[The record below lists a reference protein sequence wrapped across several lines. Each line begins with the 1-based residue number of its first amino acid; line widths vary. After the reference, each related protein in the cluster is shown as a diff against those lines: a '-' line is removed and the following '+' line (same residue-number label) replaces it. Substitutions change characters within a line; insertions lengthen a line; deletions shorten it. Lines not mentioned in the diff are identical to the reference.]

1 MAKNKYA
8 LMDQP
13 TLVAT
18 VADKDL
24 ELGRQEQEI
33 RTLRTE
39 RNKTLSDLAVE
50 RAKKTP
56 VNNAAELVMSPIHPT
71 VLLDTQRQM
80 YQIQDALSLIC
91 TDMINIR
98 NRLMEMEGNATKF
111 NEYYAKVFEDAQP
124 KEAVPNPE
132 ANPVGPA
139 SDPAATADQH

>member
-56 VNNAAELVMSPIHPT
+56 VNNAPELVMSPVHPT

-80 YQIQDALSLIC
+80 YRIQDALSLIC

-98 NRLMEMEGNATKF
+98 NRLMEMEGNATQF
-111 NEYYAKVFEDAQP
+111 NEYYAKVFEDGQP

-132 ANPVGPA
+132 ENIGPA
-139 SDPAATADQH
+139 SDPAVTADQH